1 MIVNLIISKELNT
14 IVTELFI
21 RGRKLNTFLV
31 FITKSHFAVPKNYRL
46 IQHTPLSR
54 KFQSKDNFSRLHLI
68 IHQILNLKTL

>member
-46 IQHTPLSR
+46 IQHTSLLR